1 MTLSEKI
8 YYSRKK
14 MGKSQEALA
23 DELGVSRQ
31 AVSKWEM
38 GECEPDLANL
48 RALAAVFD
56 VTVDFLLSD
65 EAPTEDS
72 TLAEET
78 LTQTKATS
86 EQTWVDALPGA
97 IGRLVSRYGWLG
109 GVYLAVAGGII
120 ALMGIALFFIMGS
133 ITTTI
138 NTQMSGFGG
147 ISTSVPQGM
156 YTPMYIIGGLF
167 LVIGL
172 GMTVTGVILA
182 LKLKNRNKK

>member
-1 MTLSEKI
+1 MLF
-8 YYSRKK
+8 R
-14 MGKSQEALA
+14 
-23 DELGVSRQ
+23 
-31 AVSKWEM
+31 
-38 GECEPDLANL
+38 
-48 RALAAVFD
+48 
-56 VTVDFLLSD
+56 
-65 EAPTEDS
+65 
-72 TLAEET
+72 
-78 LTQTKATS
+78 S

-138 NTQMSGFGG
+138 NTQMSGFDG

-182 LKLKNRNKK
+182 LKLKNRDKK